1 MDDVVSV
8 HGHRA
13 FGVPF
18 PLRLQVPLHQGNHLV
33 LLHRTHLRVGQPPAA
48 ASLLS
53 HEMVLTRQEAS
64 RTTSGRANRKARTR
78 VALLQA
84 ATELVREGR
93 QPSMPEA
100 ADRALISTAYRY
112 FPSERERNSATS
124 H

>member
-1 MDDVVSV
+1 
-8 HGHRA
+8 
-13 FGVPF
+13 
-18 PLRLQVPLHQGNHLV
+18 
-33 LLHRTHLRVGQPPAA
+33 
-48 ASLLS
+48 
-53 HEMVLTRQEAS
+53 MVLTRQEAS

-78 VALLQA
+78 VALLHA

-100 ADRALISTAYRY
+100 ADLALISTAYRY